1 MWMLMPL
8 SMLLPPRADTA
19 YRLLAT
25 IGSYFKKLC
34 TVITRNQSECNA
46 KCFCHKGSIPT
57 RRTYGQ
63 TDEHNCIKRQ
73 TRPNNLSR
81 FYALYWWKLLS
92 YTKDP
97 NKQTKKR
104 KAEMFK
110 VHSKHKRF
118 IFHILTSPLSAIFE
132 SGKMS
137 AGYVYVLA
145 SLANMKWVGIS
156 FGPFV

>member
-1 MWMLMPL
+1 MMSRLMTMWMLMPL

-46 KCFCHKGSIPT
+46 KCFCHNGSIPT

-92 YTKDP
+92 YTRDP
-97 NKQTKKR
+97 NKQTKKKSWNVKSAFQTQTFYFSYFDITIVR
-104 KAEMFK
+104 DIW
-110 VHSKHKRF
+110 KRQDERW
-118 IFHILTSPLSAIFE
+118 IGLCI
-132 SGKMS
+132 G
-137 AGYVYVLA
+137 
-145 SLANMKWVGIS
+145 
-156 FGPFV
+156 